1 MYLWVFALESDAR
14 AFHVSYTCTET
25 INRALP
31 LFLLACLLALS
42 FTSSYKNSIPLL
54 YSRRRYKGTQLLAL
68 ITLACTFTVVS
79 RNRFVL
85 LVVVVVVVVAVTA
98 VHSRLHSS

>member
-1 MYLWVFALESDAR
+1 
-14 AFHVSYTCTET
+14 
-25 INRALP
+25 
-31 LFLLACLLALS
+31 LLAVLR
-42 FTSSYKNSIPLL
+42 TSSYKNSILLL

-68 ITLACTFTVVS
+68 ITLVCTFTVVS